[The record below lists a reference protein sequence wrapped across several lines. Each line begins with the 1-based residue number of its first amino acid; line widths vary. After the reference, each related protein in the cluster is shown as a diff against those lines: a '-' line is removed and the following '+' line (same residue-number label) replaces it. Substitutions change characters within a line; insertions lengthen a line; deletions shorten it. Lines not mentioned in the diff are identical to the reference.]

1 LEKDR
6 IETHTAILQ
15 TELTTLIVDRKHG
28 WPYIGEPGSSSQS
41 AELAVYKRT

>member
-28 WPYIGEPGSSSQS
+28 
-41 AELAVYKRT
+41 